1 MGFLLLIIPKDY
13 VQLLEVIFYLH
24 HPMRMIM
31 RIHCNTTYCWTN
43 SQTSWFTSFINTRIQ
58 WIELE
63 IIPIIQIQKIETV
76 IFQPD
81 FNFNV
86 ITLFLRALKITLVPA
101 ARANF
106 PPVNG
111 KYSTLL
117 INENNV
123 IYDKGIEA
131 PVPLLSNSY
140 LSLKSYH
147 NKFHLLKKLFQLI
160 MNNY

>member
-1 MGFLLLIIPKDY
+1 M
-13 VQLLEVIFYLH
+13 
-24 HPMRMIM
+24 
-31 RIHCNTTYCWTN
+31 
-43 SQTSWFTSFINTRIQ
+43 
-58 WIELE
+58 
-63 IIPIIQIQKIETV
+63 
-76 IFQPD
+76 FQPD

-86 ITLFLRALKITLVPA
+86 IRLFFRALKITLVPA

-106 PPVNG
+106 PPVKG

-131 PVPLLSNSY
+131 PIPLLSNSY

-147 NKFHLLKKLFQLI
+147 NKSHLLKKFFQLI
-160 MNNY
+160 MNNC